1 MGTEP
6 AGEFLSLFSEESID
20 PPRAAWESLPQ
31 VSGWRLEEM
40 LTGMENSFLVWNFF
54 FPQFEVDSSTF
65 YTKKLSWSR

>member
-54 FPQFEVDSSTF
+54 FPPI
-65 YTKKLSWSR
+65 

>member
-20 PPRAAWESLPQ
+20 PLRAAWESLPQ

-54 FPQFEVDSSTF
+54 FSPI
-65 YTKKLSWSR
+65 